1 MITPTTEREQ
11 KLFTAGYS
19 RVIGVD
25 EVGRGCLAGPVVVC
39 AFSCSLESVAVP
51 LAGVRDSK
59 LLSPKQRTRLAEEI
73 RKLPDISISIIG
85 ESAATIDRV
94 NILRATDMAMRVAVA
109 SVLTSQK
116 STVLLDGSHM
126 VPDLPCTQETI
137 IGGDRDVYVIACAS
151 ILAKV
156 FRDELMERMAKKWPE
171 YGFDAHKG
179 YGTSAHLTALKTHGP
194 CHIHRRTFAGVREL
208 V

>member
-11 KLFTAGYS
+11 ELFTAGYS

-39 AFSCSLESVAVP
+39 AFSCSVESIAVP
-51 LAGVRDSK
+51 LTGVRDSK
-59 LLSPKQRTRLAEEI
+59 LLSPRQRVQAAEDI
-73 RKLPDISISIIG
+73 RALPDTQISLIE
-85 ESAATIDRV
+85 ESAGTIDRV
-94 NILRATDMAMRVAVA
+94 NILRATDMAMRAAVSQVA
-109 SVLTSQK
+109 SSRSV
-116 STVLLDGSHM
+116 VLLDGNHR
-126 VPDLPCTQETI
+126 VADIPCSQEAI
-137 IGGDRDVYVIACAS
+137 VGGDRTVYAIACAS

-156 FRDELMERMAKKWPE
+156 FRDELMVRMAKKWPE
-171 YGFDAHKG
+171 YGFDIHKG
-179 YGTSAHLTALKTHGP
+179 YGTPAHLAALRAHGP

>member
-1 MITPTTEREQ
+1 MITPTTERE
-11 KLFTAGYS
+11 LILCASGYE

-39 AFSCSLESVAVP
+39 AFSCSAESLASP

-59 LLSPKQRTRLAEEI
+59 LLSPRQRTRIAEEL
-73 RKLPDISISIIG
+73 RKLPGVSIAIVE
-85 ESAATIDRV
+85 ESSATIDRV
-94 NILRATDMAMRVAVA
+94 NILRATDMAMRGAVV
-109 SVLTSQK
+109 SVLTSHK
-116 STVLLDGSHM
+116 SMVLLDGSHT
-126 VPDLPCTQETI
+126 VPDLPCAQEAI
-137 IGGDRDVYVIACAS
+137 VGGDRNVYAIACAS

-171 YGFDAHKG
+171 YGFEAHKG
-179 YGTSAHLTALKTHGP
+179 YGTSAHLAALKKHGP